1 MTLTHDHIAL
11 GRALERAARFSQD
24 GSRLAGYSRRDAR
37 LFTAVSLPDAWKALK
52 AQERQAT
59 MTTAATAAREAK

>member
-1 MTLTHDHIAL
+1 MSLTQDHVAL

-37 LFTAVSLPDAWKALK
+37 LFTAVSLPDAWKGLK
-52 AQERQAT
+52 AQERQAL
-59 MTTAATAAREAK
+59 MTAAATEARK

>member
-1 MTLTHDHIAL
+1 MPLTSDHIAL

-37 LFTAVSLPDAWKALK
+37 LFTAIALPDAWKGLK
-52 AQERQAT
+52 AQERQAL
-59 MTTAATAAREAK
+59 MTTAATAARQS